1 MMIIIQ
7 KVGAPAMLELLQ
19 FRYSPYN
26 EKVRWALDLKRV
38 PHRRESLLP
47 GPHMG
52 RVRKLTGRTMTPVL
66 LSDSGAID
74 GSTRIVE
81 WLDARHPE
89 PRLVPASNAERAEA
103 LALVQ
108 YFDDDI
114 APRGRRAVL
123 QALLTSPRY
132 FARVFADGK
141 PAWMQLGYAAIVPLA
156 APLVRKGN
164 GISGEAAVSDGLAAF
179 EQGLNLVAERAQR
192 GAGYLVGGAFGI
204 ADLTAASVLAVCVDP
219 PDSPMTRPLPRAPAF
234 AALVARY
241 AEHPGAAWVRRIYS
255 RHRGARRDFDG
266 EGPDA

>member
-1 MMIIIQ
+1 
-7 KVGAPAMLELLQ
+7 MLELLQ

-66 LSDSGAID
+66 LTDGGAID

-81 WLDARHPE
+81 WLDAHHPA
-89 PRLVPASNAERAEA
+89 PRLLPAASVERAEA
-103 LALVQ
+103 LALVRR
-108 YFDDDI
+108 FDHDI

-123 QALLTSPRY
+123 QALLGSPRY

-141 PAWMQLGYAAIVPLA
+141 PAWVQLGYAAIVPLA
-156 APLVRKGN
+156 ASLIRKGN
-164 GISGEAAVSDGLAAF
+164 GISGEAAVADGLQAF
-179 EQGLNLVAERAQR
+179 EQGLNLVAERTQG
-192 GAGYLVGGAFGI
+192 GADYLVGDAFSI
-204 ADLTAASVLAVCVDP
+204 ADITAASVLAVCVDP
-219 PDSPMTRPLPRAPAF
+219 PDSPMTRPLPQAPAF
-234 AALVARY
+234 AALVASF
-241 AEHPGAAWVRRIYS
+241 ATHPGAAWVRRIYS
-255 RHRGARRDFDG
+255 RHRGAKRDFDG